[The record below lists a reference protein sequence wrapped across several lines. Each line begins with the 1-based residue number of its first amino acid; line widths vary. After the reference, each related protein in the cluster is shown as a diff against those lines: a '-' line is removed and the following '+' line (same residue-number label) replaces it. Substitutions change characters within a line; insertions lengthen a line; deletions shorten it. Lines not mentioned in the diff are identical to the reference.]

1 MYLPNNVYS
10 VKGIFFSILIGLTGW
25 TVTTYLVKEDSQKFI
40 KEELKN
46 LFDNCKM
53 LFVSIKTL
61 IGVLA
66 KHSFSSESG
75 EARPAEPKE
84 FDDQLLKLVQ
94 PVQPVQPV
102 DASGA
107 IESSPVEVS
116 VKEDEDT
123 ALSSFSPELI
133 AVITDEEEKIA

>member
-1 MYLPNNVYS
+1 MFTLFKVS
-10 VKGIFFSILIGLTGW
+10 FSLFFIGLTGW

-75 EARPAEPKE
+75 EASPTESKE
-84 FDDQLLKLVQ
+84 FDDQLVKIVQ
-94 PVQPVQPV
+94 PVQSIE
-102 DASGA
+102 ASRA

-123 ALSSFSPELI
+123 ELSSFSPELI

>member
-1 MYLPNNVYS
+1 MFTLFKVSFYL
-10 VKGIFFSILIGLTGW
+10 FFTGLTGW
-25 TVTTYLVKEDSQKFI
+25 TVTTYLIKEDSQKFI
-40 KEELKN
+40 KEELKH

-66 KHSFSSESG
+66 EHSFSSESG
-75 EARPAEPKE
+75 EARPTESKE
-84 FDDQLLKLVQ
+84 FDDQLVKIVH
-94 PVQPVQPV
+94 PVQSIE
-102 DASGA
+102 ASKA
-107 IESSPVEVS
+107 IESSPVNVP

-133 AVITDEEEKIA
+133 EVINDEEEKIA

>member
-1 MYLPNNVYS
+1 MFTLFKVS
-10 VKGIFFSILIGLTGW
+10 FSLFFIGLTGW
-25 TVTTYLVKEDSQKFI
+25 TIITYLVKEDSQNFI

-61 IGVLA
+61 IGVLT

-75 EARPAEPKE
+75 EATPTESKE

-94 PVQPVQPV
+94 PVKSVE
-102 DASGA
+102 ASGA
-107 IESSPVEVS
+107 IESSPVEVP

-123 ALSSFSPELI
+123 VLSSFSPELI
-133 AVITDEEEKIA
+133 AVIIDEEEKIA

>member
-1 MYLPNNVYS
+1 MFTLIKVS
-10 VKGIFFSILIGLTGW
+10 FSLFFIGLTGW
-25 TVTTYLVKEDSQKFI
+25 TVTTYLIKEDSQKFI

-61 IGVLA
+61 IGVLT
-66 KHSFSSESG
+66 KNSFSSESG
-75 EARPAEPKE
+75 EARPTESKE
-84 FDDQLLKLVQ
+84 SNDQLVKIVQ
-94 PVQPVQPV
+94 PVQSIE
-102 DASGA
+102 ASRA

>member
-1 MYLPNNVYS
+1 MMFTLFKVSFYL
-10 VKGIFFSILIGLTGW
+10 FFIGLTGW
-25 TVTTYLVKEDSQKFI
+25 TVTTYLIKEGSQQFI

-66 KHSFSSESG
+66 QHSFSSESG
-75 EARPAEPKE
+75 EARPTESKE
-84 FDDQLLKLVQ
+84 SDDQLVKIVQ
-94 PVQPVQPV
+94 PVQSIE
-102 DASGA
+102 ASRA

-133 AVITDEEEKIA
+133 AVITDEEEKVA

>member
-1 MYLPNNVYS
+1 MFTLFKV
-10 VKGIFFSILIGLTGW
+10 FFSLFFFGLTGW
-25 TVTTYLVKEDSQKFI
+25 AVTTYLVKEDSQKFI

-46 LFDNCKM
+46 LFENCKM

-61 IGVLA
+61 IGVLT
-66 KHSFSSESG
+66 KHSFSSESV
-75 EARPAEPKE
+75 EARPTESKE
-84 FDDQLLKLVQ
+84 FNYQLLNLVQ
-94 PVQPVQPV
+94 PVQSVE
-102 DASGA
+102 ASGV
-107 IESSPVEVS
+107 IESSPVEVP

>member
-1 MYLPNNVYS
+1 MFTLLKVS
-10 VKGIFFSILIGLTGW
+10 FSLFFIGLTGW

-46 LFDNCKM
+46 LFENCKM

-61 IGVLA
+61 IGVLT
-66 KHSFSSESG
+66 KHSFSSGSVE
-75 EARPAEPKE
+75 ERPAESKE

-94 PVQPVQPV
+94 PVQSVE
-102 DASGA
+102 ASEV
-107 IESSPVEVS
+107 IEPSPVEVP

>member
-1 MYLPNNVYS
+1 MMVTLFKVSFYL
-10 VKGIFFSILIGLTGW
+10 FFIGLTGW
-25 TVTTYLVKEDSQKFI
+25 TVTTYLIKEDSQKFI

-61 IGVLA
+61 IGVLT
-66 KHSFSSESG
+66 KHSFSSESS
-75 EARPAEPKE
+75 EASPAESKE

-94 PVQPVQPV
+94 PVQSVE
-102 DASGA
+102 ASGA
-107 IESSPVEVS
+107 TESSPAEVPE
-116 VKEDEDT
+116 KEDQDT

>member
-1 MYLPNNVYS
+1 MFTLLKVS
-10 VKGIFFSILIGLTGW
+10 FSLLFIGLTGW
-25 TVTTYLVKEDSQKFI
+25 TVTTYLVKEDSQQFI

-46 LFDNCKM
+46 LFENCKM

-61 IGVLA
+61 IGVLT
-66 KHSFSSESG
+66 KHSFSSESF
-75 EARPAEPKE
+75 EARPTESKE
-84 FDDQLLKLVQ
+84 FDDQILKLVQ

-102 DASGA
+102 EASRA
-107 IESSPVEVS
+107 IESSPVEVP

>member
-1 MYLPNNVYS
+1 MFTLLKVS
-10 VKGIFFSILIGLTGW
+10 FSLFFFGLTGW

-46 LFDNCKM
+46 LFENCKM

-61 IGVLA
+61 IGVLT
-66 KHSFSSESG
+66 KHSFSSESV
-75 EARPAEPKE
+75 EARPTESKE
-84 FDDQLLKLVQ
+84 FNDQLLKLVQ
-94 PVQPVQPV
+94 PVQSIK
-102 DASGA
+102 ASGA
-107 IESSPVEVS
+107 IESSPVEVP

>member
-1 MYLPNNVYS
+1 MFTLLKVS
-10 VKGIFFSILIGLTGW
+10 FSLFFIGLTGW

-46 LFDNCKM
+46 LFENCKM

-61 IGVLA
+61 IGVLT
-66 KHSFSSESG
+66 KHSFSSGSVE
-75 EARPAEPKE
+75 ERPAESKE

-94 PVQPVQPV
+94 PVQSVE
-102 DASGA
+102 ASRT
-107 IESSPVEVS
+107 IESSPVEVP

>member
-1 MYLPNNVYS
+1 MFTLLKVS
-10 VKGIFFSILIGLTGW
+10 FSLFFIGLTGW

-46 LFDNCKM
+46 LFENCKM
-53 LFVSIKTL
+53 LFLSIKTL
-61 IGVLA
+61 IGVLT
-66 KHSFSSESG
+66 KHSFSSGSVKE
-75 EARPAEPKE
+75 RPAESKE

-94 PVQPVQPV
+94 PVQSVK
-102 DASGA
+102 ASGA
-107 IESSPVEVS
+107 IESSPVEVP

>member
-1 MYLPNNVYS
+1 MFTLFKVS
-10 VKGIFFSILIGLTGW
+10 FSLFFIGLTGW

-66 KHSFSSESG
+66 QHSFSSESG
-75 EARPAEPKE
+75 EAMPTESKE
-84 FDDQLLKLVQ
+84 SNDQLVKIVQ
-94 PVQPVQPV
+94 PVQSIE
-102 DASGA
+102 ASRA
-107 IESSPVEVS
+107 IEPSPVEVS

-133 AVITDEEEKIA
+133 AVITDEEEKVA

>member
-1 MYLPNNVYS
+1 MFTLFKVSFYL
-10 VKGIFFSILIGLTGW
+10 FFIGLTGW

-46 LFDNCKM
+46 LFENCKM

-61 IGVLA
+61 IGVLT

-75 EARPAEPKE
+75 EERPAESKE

-94 PVQPVQPV
+94 PVQSVE
-102 DASGA
+102 ASRA
-107 IESSPVEVS
+107 IESSPVEVP

>member
-1 MYLPNNVYS
+1 MFTLIKVS
-10 VKGIFFSILIGLTGW
+10 FSLFFIGLTGW

-46 LFDNCKM
+46 LFDICKM

-66 KHSFSSESG
+66 QHSFPSESG
-75 EARPAEPKE
+75 EARPAESKE
-84 FDDQLLKLVQ
+84 FDDQLVKIVQ
-94 PVQPVQPV
+94 PIQSIE
-102 DASGA
+102 ASRA

-133 AVITDEEEKIA
+133 AVINEEEEKIA

>member
-1 MYLPNNVYS
+1 MFTLFKVS
-10 VKGIFFSILIGLTGW
+10 FSLFFIGLTGW

-53 LFVSIKTL
+53 LLVSIKTL
-61 IGVLA
+61 IGVLI
-66 KHSFSSESG
+66 KNSFSFESG
-75 EARPAEPKE
+75 EAKE

-94 PVQPVQPV
+94 PVHSVE
-102 DASGA
+102 ASGA
-107 IESSPVEVS
+107 IESSPVEIP

>member
-1 MYLPNNVYS
+1 MFTLFKVSFYL
-10 VKGIFFSILIGLTGW
+10 FFIGLTGW
-25 TVTTYLVKEDSQKFI
+25 TVTTYLIKEDSQQFI

-66 KHSFSSESG
+66 QHSFSSESG
-75 EARPAEPKE
+75 EERPAESKE
-84 FDDQLLKLVQ
+84 FDDQLVKIVQ
-94 PVQPVQPV
+94 PVQSIE
-102 DASGA
+102 ASRA
-107 IESSPVEVS
+107 IEPSPVEVS

-133 AVITDEEEKIA
+133 AVITDEEEKVA

>member
-1 MYLPNNVYS
+1 MFTLLKVS
-10 VKGIFFSILIGLTGW
+10 FSLFFIGLTGW

-46 LFDNCKM
+46 LFENCKM

-61 IGVLA
+61 IGVLT

-75 EARPAEPKE
+75 EEKPAESKE
-84 FDDQLLKLVQ
+84 FDDQLLKIVQ
-94 PVQPVQPV
+94 PFK
-102 DASGA
+102 A
-107 IESSPVEVS
+107 IESQSVEVP

-123 ALSSFSPELI
+123 ALSCFSPELI
-133 AVITDEEEKIA
+133 AVINDEEEKIA

>member
-1 MYLPNNVYS
+1 MFTLLKVS
-10 VKGIFFSILIGLTGW
+10 FSLFFIGLTGW
-25 TVTTYLVKEDSQKFI
+25 TITTYLVKEDSQKFI

-46 LFDNCKM
+46 LFENCKM

-61 IGVLA
+61 IGVLT
-66 KHSFSSESG
+66 KHSFSSESF
-75 EARPAEPKE
+75 EARPTESKE
-84 FDDQLLKLVQ
+84 SNDQLVKIVQ
-94 PVQPVQPV
+94 PVQSIE
-102 DASGA
+102 ASRA

-116 VKEDEDT
+116 GKEDEDT

>member
-1 MYLPNNVYS
+1 MMFTLFKVS
-10 VKGIFFSILIGLTGW
+10 FSLFFIGLTGW
-25 TVTTYLVKEDSQKFI
+25 TVTTYLIKEDSQKFI

-66 KHSFSSESG
+66 QHSFSSESG
-75 EARPAEPKE
+75 EASPTESKE
-84 FDDQLLKLVQ
+84 SDDQLVKIVQ
-94 PVQPVQPV
+94 PVQSIE
-102 DASGA
+102 ASRA

-133 AVITDEEEKIA
+133 AVITDEEEKVA

>member
-1 MYLPNNVYS
+1 MFTLFKV
-10 VKGIFFSILIGLTGW
+10 FFSLFFFGLTGW

-46 LFDNCKM
+46 LFKNCKM

-61 IGVLA
+61 IGVLTR
-66 KHSFSSESG
+66 HSFPSESG
-75 EARPAEPKE
+75 EERPADSKE
-84 FDDQLLKLVQ
+84 FDDQILKLVQ
-94 PVQPVQPV
+94 PVQSVK
-102 DASGA
+102 ASGA
-107 IESSPVEVS
+107 IESSQVEVP

>member
-1 MYLPNNVYS
+1 MFTLFKVTFS
-10 VKGIFFSILIGLTGW
+10 LFFIALIGW
-25 TVTTYLVKEDSQKFI
+25 TITTYLVKEDSQKFI

-46 LFDNCKM
+46 LFENCKM

-61 IGVLA
+61 IGVLT
-66 KHSFSSESG
+66 KHSFSSESV

-84 FDDQLLKLVQ
+84 FEDQLLKLVQ
-94 PVQPVQPV
+94 PVQSVE
-102 DASGA
+102 ASGA
-107 IESSPVEVS
+107 IESSPVEVP

>member
-1 MYLPNNVYS
+1 MLTLIKVS
-10 VKGIFFSILIGLTGW
+10 FSLFFIGLTGW

-61 IGVLA
+61 IGVLT

-75 EARPAEPKE
+75 EARPTESKE

-94 PVQPVQPV
+94 PVQSVE
-102 DASGA
+102 ASGA
-107 IESSPVEVS
+107 IESSPVEVPE
-116 VKEDEDT
+116 KEDEDT

>member
-1 MYLPNNVYS
+1 MFTLIKVS
-10 VKGIFFSILIGLTGW
+10 FSLFFIGLTGW
-25 TVTTYLVKEDSQKFI
+25 TVTTYLIKEDSQKFI

-46 LFDNCKM
+46 SFENCKM
-53 LFVSIKTL
+53 LFLSIKTL
-61 IGVLA
+61 IGVLT
-66 KHSFSSESG
+66 KHSFSSGSVKE
-75 EARPAEPKE
+75 RPAESKE

-94 PVQPVQPV
+94 PVQAVE
-102 DASGA
+102 ASGS
-107 IESSPVEVS
+107 IESSPVEVP